1 MSWGVLEKEFLM
13 MQNEQT
19 IFIERRKKLA
29 IAMQKSHQGSN
40 QGIVLVTASFEEER
54 RRFRQNSYFY
64 YLFGI
69 TEPAAV
75 GVITFDGQATVYLP
89 DFGGARSQWVD
100 ENITLMSD
108 PECYGLQ
115 RIKPLGEVQRGY
127 SGVPVF
133 VPTAYKNLIDDVRA
147 ITVNSGVIAKVCG
160 DTASEIV
167 LQNLF
172 QFLEQSVGGKQFYS
186 ANTEVDSLRRVKS
199 EYEID
204 LIRKAIDI
212 TSAAHTAVTK
222 ILRSGVLECALQAEI
237 EAEFMRHGALIPAF
251 PSIVG
256 GGVKTTVL
264 HYVDNNRVLND
275 GDLVVV
281 DIGAEH
287 QYYAA
292 DLTRTYPVNA
302 SYTSRQREVYELV
315 LEAQAYA
322 ARLARPGMFLRNM
335 AAKEQSLHWLV
346 VEFFR
351 QRGVEKYFPHGLGHY
366 MGLDVHDVGTY
377 MEQLQVG
384 DVFTIEP
391 GLYLRDEALG
401 VRIEDDYLV
410 TPEGVECL
418 SSKLPKNVQEIEAL
432 MRR

>member
-1 MSWGVLEKEFLM
+1 MT
-13 MQNEQT
+13 QNEQS
-19 IFIERRKKLA
+19 IFVERRQKLA
-29 IAMQKSHQGSN
+29 AAVRKAHAGCEQGAIVIA
-40 QGIVLVTASFEEER
+40 ASFEEER

-75 GVITFDGQATVYLP
+75 GVIPLTGQATVYLP
-89 DFGGARSQWVD
+89 DFGGARGQWVD

-108 PECYGLQ
+108 PDAFGLQ
-115 RIKPLGEVQRGY
+115 EIKPLGEVQRGY
-127 SGVPVF
+127 AGMPVF
-133 VPTAYKNLIDDVRA
+133 TASAYKNLIDDVCA
-147 ITVNSGVIAKVCG
+147 VVASEGVMAKVCG

-172 QFLEQSVGGKQFYS
+172 QFLEQAVGGAVFYN
-186 ANTEVDSLRRVKS
+186 ANTIVDSLRRIKIKQ
-199 EYEID
+199 EID
-204 LIRKAIDI
+204 LIRQAIAI
-212 TSAAHTAVTK
+212 TTAAHRAVTK
-222 ILRSGVLECALQAEI
+222 LLRPGMLECALQAEI

-256 GGVKTTVL
+256 GGVKSTVL
-264 HYVDNNRVLND
+264 HYVDNNRELRA

-292 DLTRTYPVNA
+292 DLTRTYPV
-302 SYTSRQREVYELV
+302 SGRYTPRQREVYDLV

-322 ARLARPGMFLRNM
+322 ASVAKPGMFLRNA

-346 VEFFR
+346 VEFFK
-351 QRGVEKYFPHGLGHY
+351 QRGLEKFFPHGLGHY
-366 MGLDVHDVGTY
+366 MGLDVHDVGSY
-377 MEQLQVG
+377 AEPLQVG

-391 GLYLRDEALG
+391 GLYLRDEELG

-410 TPEGVECL
+410 TATGAECL
-418 SSKLPKNVQEIEAL
+418 SAELPKKAEKIEAL
-432 MRR
+432 IAG

>member
-1 MSWGVLEKEFLM
+1 MTHNDSALFV
-13 MQNEQT
+13 
-19 IFIERRKKLA
+19 ERRQKLA
-29 IAMQKSHQGSN
+29 AAVRKAHGGGEQGAVVIA
-40 QGIVLVTASFEEER
+40 ASFEEER

-75 GVITFDGQATVYLP
+75 GIISLTGEACVYLP
-89 DFGGARSQWVD
+89 DFGGARGQWVD

-108 PECYGLQ
+108 PEIFGLQ
-115 RIKPLGEVQRGY
+115 EIKPLGEPQRGY
-127 SGVPVF
+127 AGMPIF
-133 VPTAYKNLIDDVRA
+133 TAAAYKNLIDDLRA
-147 ITVNSGVIAKVCG
+147 VSFVGGVVAKVCG

-167 LQNLF
+167 LQNLL
-172 QFLEQSVGGKQFYS
+172 QFIEQSVGGGIFYD
-186 ANTEVDSLRRVKS
+186 ANTMVDSLRRIKS
-199 EYEID
+199 KHEID
-204 LIRKAIDI
+204 LIRRAIAI
-212 TSAAHTAVTK
+212 TTAAHRAVTQV
-222 ILRSGVLECALQAEI
+222 LRPGILECALQAEI

-256 GGVKTTVL
+256 GGVKSTVL
-264 HYVDNNRVLND
+264 HYVDNNRELQA

-281 DIGAEH
+281 DIGAEN

-292 DLTRTYPVNA
+292 DLTRTYPVSG
-302 SYTSRQREVYELV
+302 SYTDRQREVYDLV

-322 ARLARPGMFLRNM
+322 AGIAKPGMFLRNM
-335 AAKEQSLHWLV
+335 VAKEQSLHWLV
-346 VEFFR
+346 VEFFK
-351 QRGVEKYFPHGLGHY
+351 QRGLEKFFPHGLGHY

-377 MEQLQVG
+377 EEVLQVG

-410 TPEGVECL
+410 TAAGVECL
-418 SSKLPKNVQEIEAL
+418 SAKLPKNAQEIEAAITP
-432 MRR
+432 

>member
-1 MSWGVLEKEFLM
+1 MIQAS
-13 MQNEQT
+13 

-29 IAMQKSHQGSN
+29 AAMQKMHEGERQGV
-40 QGIVLVTASFEEER
+40 IVVAASFEEER
-54 RRFRQNSYFY
+54 RRFRQNSYFH

-75 GVITFDGQATVYLP
+75 GVITFDGQATVYVP

-108 PECYGLQ
+108 PEKFGLQ
-115 RIKPLGEVQRGY
+115 KIKPLGQVQRGY
-127 SGVPVF
+127 SGFPVF
-133 VPTAYKNLIDDVRA
+133 VSDAYQNLIDDVRIIA
-147 ITVNSGVIAKVCG
+147 SSRGVVAKVCG
-160 DTASEIV
+160 ETASEIV

-172 QFLEQSVGGKQFYS
+172 QFLEQSVGSKQFDN
-186 ANTEVDSLRRVKS
+186 ANAEVDSLRRVKS
-199 EYEID
+199 DYEIA
-204 LIRKAIDI
+204 LIRKAIAI
-212 TSAAHTAVTK
+212 TTAAHDAVAK
-222 ILRSGVLECALQAEI
+222 ILRPGMLECALQAEI
-237 EAEFMRHGALIPAF
+237 EAVFMRHGALIPAF

-264 HYVDNNRVLND
+264 HYVDNNRVLSQ

-287 QYYAA
+287 EYYAA
-292 DLTRTYPVNA
+292 DLTRTYPV
-302 SYTSRQREVYELV
+302 SGRYTSRQREVYDLV

-322 ARLARPGMFLRNM
+322 AGFARPGMFLRNM

-346 VEFFR
+346 VEFFK
-351 QRGVEKYFPHGLGHY
+351 QRGLEKFFPHGLGHY

-377 MEQLQVG
+377 AQQLQVG

-410 TPEGVECL
+410 TPMGVECL
-418 SSKLPKNVQEIEAL
+418 STKLPKNAEEIEAL
-432 MRR
+432 MAR